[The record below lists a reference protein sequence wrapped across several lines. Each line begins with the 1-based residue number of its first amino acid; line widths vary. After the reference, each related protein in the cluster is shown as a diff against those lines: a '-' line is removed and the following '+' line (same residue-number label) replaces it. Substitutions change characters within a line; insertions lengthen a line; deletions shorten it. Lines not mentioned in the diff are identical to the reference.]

1 MFNFYEMMSPSLSS
15 SRLPT
20 SNGITKVSATTNGN
34 SKNGTVHS
42 RLQASRSSSSNGGG
56 GGGATT
62 EADQMQRRKCENLIS
77 YFTNQIQ
84 NLNKELEI
92 EKHSRDT
99 HLAKIAKALLCFEA
113 KLKNDQKQIRQ
124 QLYEKDTQLNRLAS
138 EVLSLREKYGVKDD
152 ETQQIDPVAQY
163 CPNCRKQYYSLGTA
177 DVSVQV
183 NKHGPICRDDID
195 KENNMRPN
203 SSSEDGL
210 GQVFSSE
217 ARRSKRYMSKRTS
230 GTFREYLNSRNIDL
244 AFNCSDESSFNK
256 SFESSQPQSEQMEHK
271 PIVETK
277 TKDGF
282 MRKGS
287 MRRSTKSSVAIKC
300 DKNGNKLSDKTDNET
315 AIIKAKSAAT
325 DSNGRRAF
333 DIEVSANNQT
343 TKSVS
348 GANNSFLKK
357 YDNDVSKPK
366 NPQFESNDDVWYAS
380 ASDMD
385 DSDGAVSKPY
395 GYNAVN
401 PVLECVNQILLQQS
415 MDGIMESCAN
425 RNDTSTDMPA
435 ATSTPSNNNN
445 LTDSPPKET
454 TNTLKKRV
462 HFSTQNSMVQVPRS
476 DSSSNLYRLNASAT
490 STVDACNAKD
500 LSYATIYGN
509 EYEPIG
515 SENNSTNHYV
525 DMDSKLED
533 ERCPSMIEKPKTPPA
548 LPPKP
553 PNLLK
558 FRQIL
563 KMSSSYPVV
572 VQSTSTKSVDNESEP
587 DYCSIGDVQ
596 ETVKSVQIVA
606 DVHKNADDDVSSHA
620 SEETKTDMTDETFA
634 DIPKL
639 PNVVALLSPK
649 KESSHSKVIAQDNY
663 VIKSS
668 PPKRAKPAVLPTK
681 AVVANLLSEI
691 SAQKPK
697 GPISNQIS
705 KPKIITELDESTKKN
720 PLKLMGQQKMTT
732 IVETTTTTMSTTT
745 TNAAQQQMVSVHPM
759 KALPIIKQ
767 TDKILMPI
775 QAEFDWY
782 NLDVEY
788 GKLLPTNILENGKE
802 SETQDHV
809 EYNLD
814 AEFSLTSCSDNNS
827 SLESSGSTIHF
838 VPITVAE
845 DCNGCGGNQIS
856 DDDIASTKNNILLN
870 PARLKK
876 LINKTATVQTDVNVK
891 SFDTFLE
898 QTGLTEKPLPQKR
911 KIFYNA
917 PFV

>member
-1 MFNFYEMMSPSLSS
+1 
-15 SRLPT
+15 
-20 SNGITKVSATTNGN
+20 
-34 SKNGTVHS
+34 
-42 RLQASRSSSSNGGG
+42 
-56 GGGATT
+56 
-62 EADQMQRRKCENLIS
+62 
-77 YFTNQIQ
+77 
-84 NLNKELEI
+84 
-92 EKHSRDT
+92 
-99 HLAKIAKALLCFEA
+99 
-113 KLKNDQKQIRQ
+113 
-124 QLYEKDTQLNRLAS
+124 
-138 EVLSLREKYGVKDD
+138 
-152 ETQQIDPVAQY
+152 
-163 CPNCRKQYYSLGTA
+163 
-177 DVSVQV
+177 
-183 NKHGPICRDDID
+183 
-195 KENNMRPN
+195 
-203 SSSEDGL
+203 
-210 GQVFSSE
+210 
-217 ARRSKRYMSKRTS
+217 
-230 GTFREYLNSRNIDL
+230 
-244 AFNCSDESSFNK
+244 
-256 SFESSQPQSEQMEHK
+256 
-271 PIVETK
+271 
-277 TKDGF
+277 
-282 MRKGS
+282 
-287 MRRSTKSSVAIKC
+287 
-300 DKNGNKLSDKTDNET
+300 
-315 AIIKAKSAAT
+315 
-325 DSNGRRAF
+325 
-333 DIEVSANNQT
+333 
-343 TKSVS
+343 
-348 GANNSFLKK
+348 
-357 YDNDVSKPK
+357 
-366 NPQFESNDDVWYAS
+366 
-380 ASDMD
+380 
-385 DSDGAVSKPY
+385 
-395 GYNAVN
+395 
-401 PVLECVNQILLQQS
+401 
-415 MDGIMESCAN
+415 MESCVN
-425 RNDTSTDMPA
+425 RNDTNVDMPA

-445 LTDSPPKET
+445 LPDSPPKEA

-476 DSSSNLYRLNASAT
+476 NSSSNLYRSAT
-490 STVDACNAKD
+490 STTDACNTKD
-500 LSYATIYGN
+500 VSYATIYGN

-533 ERCPSMIEKPKTPPA
+533 DRPSMIEKPKTPPA

-563 KMSSSYPVV
+563 KMTSYPPVQSSSA
-572 VQSTSTKSVDNESEP
+572 KSVDNESEP

-596 ETVKSVQIVA
+596 EQVKSVQIVA

-649 KESSHSKVIAQDNY
+649 KDSPHNKVISQDNY
-663 VIKSS
+663 VTKSS
-668 PPKRAKPAVLPTK
+668 PPKRAKPAILPTK
-681 AVVANLLSEI
+681 AVVASLLSDI

-697 GPISNQIS
+697 GPINNNQMS
-705 KPKIITELDESTKKN
+705 KPKIITELDESTKKT

-732 IVETTTTTMSTTT
+732 IVETTTTTMTTM
-745 TNAAQQQMVSVHPM
+745 AQQQQQTVSVNPM

-767 TDKILMPI
+767 NDKILMPI

-802 SETQDHV
+802 TETQDRV

-838 VPITVAE
+838 VPITIAE
-845 DCNGCGGNQIS
+845 DCSNGNGCVGNQIS
-856 DDDIASTKNNILLN
+856 DDDLASTKTNNAQLLN

-876 LINKTATVQTDVNVK
+876 LINKTTTVQTDVNVK

>member
-1 MFNFYEMMSPSLSS
+1 
-15 SRLPT
+15 
-20 SNGITKVSATTNGN
+20 
-34 SKNGTVHS
+34 
-42 RLQASRSSSSNGGG
+42 
-56 GGGATT
+56 
-62 EADQMQRRKCENLIS
+62 
-77 YFTNQIQ
+77 
-84 NLNKELEI
+84 
-92 EKHSRDT
+92 
-99 HLAKIAKALLCFEA
+99 
-113 KLKNDQKQIRQ
+113 
-124 QLYEKDTQLNRLAS
+124 
-138 EVLSLREKYGVKDD
+138 
-152 ETQQIDPVAQY
+152 
-163 CPNCRKQYYSLGTA
+163 
-177 DVSVQV
+177 
-183 NKHGPICRDDID
+183 
-195 KENNMRPN
+195 
-203 SSSEDGL
+203 
-210 GQVFSSE
+210 
-217 ARRSKRYMSKRTS
+217 
-230 GTFREYLNSRNIDL
+230 
-244 AFNCSDESSFNK
+244 
-256 SFESSQPQSEQMEHK
+256 
-271 PIVETK
+271 
-277 TKDGF
+277 
-282 MRKGS
+282 
-287 MRRSTKSSVAIKC
+287 
-300 DKNGNKLSDKTDNET
+300 
-315 AIIKAKSAAT
+315 
-325 DSNGRRAF
+325 
-333 DIEVSANNQT
+333 
-343 TKSVS
+343 
-348 GANNSFLKK
+348 
-357 YDNDVSKPK
+357 
-366 NPQFESNDDVWYAS
+366 
-380 ASDMD
+380 
-385 DSDGAVSKPY
+385 
-395 GYNAVN
+395 
-401 PVLECVNQILLQQS
+401 
-415 MDGIMESCAN
+415 MESCLN
-425 RNDTSTDMPA
+425 RNDSSTDMPV

-445 LTDSPPKET
+445 LTDSPPKEA

-476 DSSSNLYRLNASAT
+476 DSSSNLYRLDASAT
-490 STVDACNAKD
+490 STGDACNTKD
-500 LSYATIYGN
+500 PSYATIYGN

-533 ERCPSMIEKPKTPPA
+533 ERCSSVIEKPKTPPA

-563 KMSSSYPVV
+563 KMPSSYPVI
-572 VQSTSTKSVDNESEP
+572 VQSMSTKSVDNESEP

-596 ETVKSVQIVA
+596 ETVKNVQIVA

-649 KESSHSKVIAQDNY
+649 KDPLHNKVNIAQDNY
-663 VIKSS
+663 VTKSS
-668 PPKRAKPAVLPTK
+668 PPKRAKPAILPTK

-697 GPISNQIS
+697 GPINTPMS
-705 KPKIITELDESTKKN
+705 KSKIITELDESTKKN

-732 IVETTTTTMSTTT
+732 IVETTTTTMSSTTMAT
-745 TNAAQQQMVSVHPM
+745 AQQQTVSLNPM

-767 TDKILMPI
+767 NDKILMPI

-802 SETQDHV
+802 NDTQDRV

-845 DCNGCGGNQIS
+845 DCNNGNGCGGNQIS
-856 DDDIASTKNNILLN
+856 DDDLINTKNNNLLN

-876 LINKTATVQTDVNVK
+876 LINKTTTVQTDVNVK

>member
-1 MFNFYEMMSPSLSS
+1 
-15 SRLPT
+15 
-20 SNGITKVSATTNGN
+20 
-34 SKNGTVHS
+34 
-42 RLQASRSSSSNGGG
+42 
-56 GGGATT
+56 
-62 EADQMQRRKCENLIS
+62 
-77 YFTNQIQ
+77 
-84 NLNKELEI
+84 
-92 EKHSRDT
+92 
-99 HLAKIAKALLCFEA
+99 
-113 KLKNDQKQIRQ
+113 
-124 QLYEKDTQLNRLAS
+124 
-138 EVLSLREKYGVKDD
+138 
-152 ETQQIDPVAQY
+152 
-163 CPNCRKQYYSLGTA
+163 
-177 DVSVQV
+177 
-183 NKHGPICRDDID
+183 
-195 KENNMRPN
+195 
-203 SSSEDGL
+203 
-210 GQVFSSE
+210 
-217 ARRSKRYMSKRTS
+217 
-230 GTFREYLNSRNIDL
+230 
-244 AFNCSDESSFNK
+244 
-256 SFESSQPQSEQMEHK
+256 
-271 PIVETK
+271 
-277 TKDGF
+277 
-282 MRKGS
+282 
-287 MRRSTKSSVAIKC
+287 
-300 DKNGNKLSDKTDNET
+300 
-315 AIIKAKSAAT
+315 
-325 DSNGRRAF
+325 
-333 DIEVSANNQT
+333 
-343 TKSVS
+343 
-348 GANNSFLKK
+348 
-357 YDNDVSKPK
+357 
-366 NPQFESNDDVWYAS
+366 
-380 ASDMD
+380 
-385 DSDGAVSKPY
+385 
-395 GYNAVN
+395 
-401 PVLECVNQILLQQS
+401 
-415 MDGIMESCAN
+415 MESCVN
-425 RNDTSTDMPA
+425 RNDAGADMPA
-435 ATSTPSNNNN
+435 ATSTPTNNNNN
-445 LTDSPPKET
+445 LTDSPPKEA

-476 DSSSNLYRLNASAT
+476 DSSSNLYRLDASAT
-490 STVDACNAKD
+490 STNDACNAKD
-500 LSYATIYGN
+500 LSYATIYSN

-533 ERCPSMIEKPKTPPA
+533 ERPSMIEKSKTPPA

-563 KMSSSYPVV
+563 KMPTYP

-649 KESSHSKVIAQDNY
+649 KDSPHNKVISQDNY
-663 VIKSS
+663 VTKSS
-668 PPKRAKPAVLPTK
+668 PPKRAKPAILPTK

-697 GPISNQIS
+697 GPINNQMS

-720 PLKLMGQQKMTT
+720 PLKLIGQQKMTT
-732 IVETTTTTMSTTT
+732 IVETTTTTTT
-745 TNAAQQQMVSVHPM
+745 QQSVSVNPM

-767 TDKILMPI
+767 NDKILMPI

-788 GKLLPTNILENGKE
+788 GKLLPTNILENGKDTE
-802 SETQDHV
+802 ETQDRV

-845 DCNGCGGNQIS
+845 DCNNGNGCVGNQNS
-856 DDDIASTKNNILLN
+856 DDDITNTKNNNAQLLN

-876 LINKTATVQTDVNVK
+876 LINKTTTVQTDVNVK

>member
-1 MFNFYEMMSPSLSS
+1 MFNLYEMMSSSHSS

-20 SNGITKVSATTNGN
+20 SNGTTKVNASALNGN
-34 SKNGTVHS
+34 SNTVHS
-42 RLQASRSSSSNGGG
+42 RLHHAGSRTS
-56 GGGATT
+56 TD
-62 EADQMQRRKCENLIS
+62 ADQLQRRKCENLIS
-77 YFTNQIQ
+77 YFTTQIHH
-84 NLNKELEI
+84 LNKELEI
-92 EKHSRDT
+92 EKHSRDI

-113 KLKNDQKQIRQ
+113 KLKSDQKQIRQ

-138 EVLSLREKYGVKDD
+138 EVNSLRKKYGVKDD
-152 ETQQIDPVAQY
+152 EVEQIDPVAQY
-163 CPNCRKQYYSLGTA
+163 CPSCRKQYYFLNTV
-177 DVSVQV
+177 DVGIQV
-183 NKHGPICRDDID
+183 NKHGPVCHDDID
-195 KENNMRPN
+195 KENIVRPT

-210 GQVFSSE
+210 QRVFSSE
-217 ARRSKRYMSKRTS
+217 VRRSKRYMSKRTS
-230 GTFREYLNSRNIDL
+230 GTFREYLNSRNIEL
-244 AFNCSDESSFNK
+244 AFSCSDESFNR
-256 SFESSQPQSEQMEHK
+256 SSESLQPQSEQMEHK
-271 PIVETK
+271 PIIENK
-277 TKDGF
+277 IKDGLL
-282 MRKGS
+282 RKGS
-287 MRRSTKSSVAIKC
+287 MRRSTKSAVAIKC
-300 DKNGNKLSDKTDNET
+300 DKNGNKLSDKIDSEMTTET
-315 AIIKAKSAAT
+315 RPSPAHNGNPFSTESDKS
-325 DSNGRRAF
+325 
-333 DIEVSANNQT
+333 NQ
-343 TKSVS
+343 
-348 GANNSFLKK
+348 FLKK
-357 YDNDVSKPK
+357 YDDEGSKTK
-366 NPQFESNDDVWYAS
+366 FESNDDWYAS

-415 MDGIMESCAN
+415 MDGIMEM
-425 RNDTSTDMPA
+425 RNDITSDMPA
-435 ATSTPSNNNN
+435 ATSTPSNNNT
-445 LTDSPPKET
+445 LTDSPPKEA

-462 HFSTQNSMVQVPRS
+462 HFSTQNSMVMVQSPRS
-476 DSSSNLYRLNASAT
+476 DSSLNLYRLEASTT
-490 STVDACNAKD
+490 SADACNGKD
-500 LSYATIYGN
+500 LSYATIYSN

-533 ERCPSMIEKPKTPPA
+533 EQPSMAEKLKIPPA

-553 PNLLK
+553 PNLMK

-563 KMSSSYPVV
+563 KMPTFPV
-572 VQSTSTKSVDNESEP
+572 QPSPAKSVDNESEP

-620 SEETKTDMTDETFA
+620 SEETKTDITDETFA

-649 KESSHSKVIAQDNY
+649 KDITHIKVISQDNY
-663 VIKSS
+663 VTKSS
-668 PPKRAKPAVLPTK
+668 PPKRAKPACLPTK

-691 SAQKPK
+691 NAQKAKPT
-697 GPISNQIS
+697 PVTTNQLS
-705 KPKIITELDESTKKN
+705 KPKIISELDESTKKN
-720 PLKLMGQQKMTT
+720 PLKLITQQKMTT
-732 IVETTTTTMSTTT
+732 IAESTAT
-745 TNAAQQQMVSVHPM
+745 QQQSISLNPM

-767 TDKILMPI
+767 NDKILMPI

-788 GKLLPTNILENGKE
+788 GKLLPSNILENGKE
-802 SETQDHV
+802 SETHDQV

-814 AEFSLTSCSDNNS
+814 AEFSLTSCSENNS
-827 SLESSGSTIHF
+827 SLESSSSTIHF
-838 VPITVAE
+838 VPITVAK
-845 DCNGCGGNQIS
+845 DCTMANGTGNNQIS
-856 DDDIASTKNNILLN
+856 DEDITSTKPNAQLLN

-876 LINKTATVQTDVNVK
+876 LINKSTTSQSQADVNVK

-898 QTGLTEKPLPQKR
+898 QTGLTEKPLPLPQKR